1 MTNMIP
7 QPPSKKLARSFF
19 VLTAYSLTGAAL
31 MGSSIGLVVYQS
43 RQFFF
48 LNRLSRHDLTS
59 LPPSDPLF
67 NTTFPNPG
75 ARLHHNHHGHG
86 HGHDY
91 RHHRRIKYLIFS
103 TWLPVLVWVLTLIS
117 TIVLV
122 ARRKWVPKIMS
133 AKSGILMSQTIFTMF
148 WILLGSIQEVQ
159 EKLIIQRT
167 ALARGDNS
175 GDIVQEPTQGL
186 TGEGGLPID
195 GPYLARSKI
204 RAMLVPLCLVWYL
217 AVVLLGVATGMLAS
231 SSSIMEK
238 RLANAYHEA
247 VDQEESES
255 SGLLEKEK
263 EAMDEVHD
271 TQVLATMTTTTDEP
285 NQHQYLLPWY
295 TKRELVA
302 LGALI
307 LSLFVSQMRLFRWI
321 IHNQTMAAYI
331 TGTSVSVSSCVT
343 MVGLVSGLVLI
354 ILGVRTLPAL

>member
-1 MTNMIP
+1 
-7 QPPSKKLARSFF
+7 
-19 VLTAYSLTGAAL
+19 

-48 LNRLSRHDLTS
+48 LNRLSRHDLAS
-59 LPPSDPLF
+59 HPPSDPLF

-75 ARLHHNHHGHG
+75 AHLHHNHHGHG
-86 HGHDY
+86 HGYGHGH

-103 TWLPVLVWVLTLIS
+103 TWLPVLVWVLSLIS

-122 ARRKWVPKIMS
+122 TRRKWVPKIMS
-133 AKSGILMSQTIFTMF
+133 AKSGILMSQTIFSMF

-167 ALARGDNS
+167 AGV
-175 GDIVQEPTQGL
+175 VQEPTQGL

-195 GPYLARSKI
+195 VPYLARSKI

-238 RLANAYHEA
+238 RLAHAYHDA
-247 VDQEESES
+247 VAQEESES
-255 SGLLEKEK
+255 SGLLEKEEK
-263 EAMDEVHD
+263 EAMDDVHD
-271 TQVLATMTTTTDEP
+271 TQVLATMTMTTDEFH
-285 NQHQYLLPWY
+285 QHILPRY
-295 TKRELVA
+295 TNRELVA

-307 LSLFVSQMRLFRWI
+307 LSLFVSQMRLFQWI
-321 IHNQTMAAYI
+321 IQNQTMAAYI

-354 ILGVRTLPAL
+354 ILGVRSLPAL

>member
-1 MTNMIP
+1 M
-7 QPPSKKLARSFF
+7 
-19 VLTAYSLTGAAL
+19 
-31 MGSSIGLVVYQS
+31 
-43 RQFFF
+43 
-48 LNRLSRHDLTS
+48 
-59 LPPSDPLF
+59 
-67 NTTFPNPG
+67 
-75 ARLHHNHHGHG
+75 
-86 HGHDY
+86 
-91 RHHRRIKYLIFS
+91 
-103 TWLPVLVWVLTLIS
+103 
-117 TIVLV
+117 
-122 ARRKWVPKIMS
+122 PKIMS
-133 AKSGILMSQTIFTMF
+133 AKSGILMSQTIFSMF

-175 GDIVQEPTQGL
+175 SGVVQEPTQGI

-195 GPYLARSKI
+195 VPYLTRSKV

-238 RLANAYHEA
+238 RLADAYHEA

-255 SGLLEKEK
+255 SGLLGKEK
-263 EAMDEVHD
+263 EVMDDDHG
-271 TQVLATMTTTTDEP
+271 TQVLATMTMTTDESH
-285 NQHQYLLPWY
+285 QHILPRY
-295 TKRELVA
+295 TNRELVA

-307 LSLFVSQMRLFRWI
+307 LSLFVSQMRLFQWI

-354 ILGVRTLPAL
+354 FLGVRSLPAL